1 MSGLCYNRRF
11 MGEELLLRGGTIV
24 TASETFEADLLVRD
38 GRIASVGQSLSTTGE
53 IRDVSGLSVM
63 PGGIDTHVHLEHPV
77 DRIGIETADDFFSG
91 SIAAAC
97 GGTTTLVDFALQR
110 KGDDLERVS
119 TERAELAGGKSI
131 VDFGLHII
139 LTDIREETPSQM
151 RRAVEQGFTSFKIY
165 MTYADKYVDDASLL
179 RILETNAACGGLTYL
194 HCENDCAVTHLISS
208 HLSRGDTEA
217 RFHAPSRPSVV
228 EAEAT
233 YRAIALAEIT
243 GAPICI
249 AHVTSER
256 ALGNIEKARYEGA
269 QVVSETCPQ
278 YLLLTDACYHNA
290 EEAAKYVCTP
300 PIRSE
305 ENQRALWQGLRR
317 GSIQQVASDHAPF
330 RFQDQKLGPSDFT
343 KIPNGVPGIETRL
356 ALLYSKGVS
365 EGRLSPNRFVQLVA
379 TNPAKMF
386 GLYPRKGSLAVGA
399 DADIV
404 VMDPGRTVSL
414 RHDELHHD
422 VDYTPYEGMDVTGVP
437 VMTVSRGRIVSENGQ
452 IQGDVE
458 ALRGRGE
465 LIARKPIPSELDL
478 SAIF

>member
-1 MSGLCYNRRF
+1 
-11 MGEELLLRGGTIV
+11 
-24 TASETFEADLLVRD
+24 
-38 GRIASVGQSLSTTGE
+38 
-53 IRDVSGLSVM
+53 
-63 PGGIDTHVHLEHPV
+63 
-77 DRIGIETADDFFSG
+77 
-91 SIAAAC
+91 
-97 GGTTTLVDFALQR
+97 
-110 KGDDLERVS
+110 
-119 TERAELAGGKSI
+119 
-131 VDFGLHII
+131 
-139 LTDIREETPSQM
+139 
-151 RRAVEQGFTSFKIY
+151 

-217 RFHAPSRPSVV
+217 RFHAPSRPPVV

-233 YRAIALAEIT
+233 YRAIPLAEIT

-305 ENQRALWQGLRR
+305 ENQRALWQSLRR

-386 GLYPRKGSLAVGA
+386 GLYPRKGCSRWGPTRISSSWTPAVPSRCGTTSCTT
-399 DADIV
+399 
-404 VMDPGRTVSL
+404 MWT
-414 RHDELHHD
+414 
-422 VDYTPYEGMDVTGVP
+422 TQPYEGMDVTGVP

>member
-1 MSGLCYNRRF
+1 M
-11 MGEELLLRGGTIV
+11 LRGGTIV
-24 TASETFEADLLVRD
+24 TASETFEADLLIRD
-38 GRIASVGQSLSTTGE
+38 GRIAAVGTSLTTIGE
-53 IRDVSGLSVM
+53 IRDVLRRFVM

-91 SIAAAC
+91 SVAAAC
-97 GGTTTLVDFALQR
+97 GGTTTIVDFALQR
-110 KGDDLERVS
+110 KGDDLEKVS
-119 TERAELAGGKSI
+119 TERAELAGKKSI
-131 VDFGLHII
+131 LDFGLHII

-151 RRAVEQGFTSFKIY
+151 RQAVEQGFTSFKIY
-165 MTYADKYVDDASLL
+165 MTYADKHVDDASLL
-179 RILETNAACGGLTYL
+179 RILETNADSGGLTYL
-194 HCENDCAVTHLISS
+194 HCENDCAVSHLIHS
-208 HLSRGDTEA
+208 HLSRSDTQA
-217 RFHAPSRPSVV
+217 RFHAPSRPPIV

-233 YRAIALAEIT
+233 YRAMALAEIA

-256 ALGNIEKARYEGA
+256 ALVNIEKARYEGA

-278 YLLLTDACYHNA
+278 YLMLTDACYHDA
-290 EEAAKYVCTP
+290 DEAAKYVCTP

-330 RFQDQKLGPSDFT
+330 RFADQKIGPSDFT

-356 ALLYSKGVS
+356 SLLYSKGVS
-365 EGRLSPNRFVQLVA
+365 EGRLSPNRFVQLVS

-404 VMDPGRTVSL
+404 VMDPARTVEL
-414 RHDELHHD
+414 RHEDLHHE
-422 VDYTPYEGMDVTGVP
+422 VDYSPYEGFEVTGVP
-437 VMTVSRGRIVSENGQ
+437 VMTISRGRIVSENGQ
-452 IQGDVE
+452 VQGDPE
-458 ALRGRGE
+458 GLRGRGE
-465 LIARKPIPSELDL
+465 LIARKPVPAELDL